1 MIDIPNNPTNGS
13 TITLGTTKYTYQDG
27 KLTPFMIKQVG
38 TELTSPELN
47 VEKLTEYRHPVT
59 GKPIYSKTFSVG
71 PLPVNSTKSVDI
83 DLSTAED
90 FWIDQTNSYANRPDV
105 NISIPMNNPI
115 FINNI
120 GLDKSRIF
128 IGTIRTDANVYTKAY
143 VCVLYTKLADTSS
156 SPVKSLYTGSLKEL
170 NLNQETH
177 AGYRRNGKD
186 VYQIEVDC
194 GALPNT
200 THKYSTIPNYNASY
214 RYWFSSDS
222 YAFNSSGNIQ
232 LPLPYVGSSAINNIC
247 VWTENNSIG
256 INTYTNLSTY
266 DITKVVLHYTK

>member
-1 MIDIPNNPTNGS
+1 MIDIPSNLTDGDSVYLGNKQFVYNG
-13 TITLGTTKYTYQDG
+13 G
-27 KLTPFMIKQVG
+27 KLVPYVVTNVG

-156 SPVKSLYTGSLKEL
+156 SPVKSLYTGSL
-170 NLNQETH
+170 N
-177 AGYRRNGKD
+177 
-186 VYQIEVDC
+186 
-194 GALPNT
+194 
-200 THKYSTIPNYNASY
+200 
-214 RYWFSSDS
+214 
-222 YAFNSSGNIQ
+222 
-232 LPLPYVGSSAINNIC
+232 
-247 VWTENNSIG
+247 
-256 INTYTNLSTY
+256 
-266 DITKVVLHYTK
+266 